1 MFQKKSHRINIMAL
15 ALFIFSL
22 ALPLHAA
29 DSKVGYI
36 NLQRLVQESKMG
48 KAAMAEIEKLRQSKQ
63 DLISEKMKTIN
74 DLKLDLEKNIDPKK
88 EEARKNK
95 IESLNELIKDYKRLV
110 DDAKEEIAK
119 EDQELVA
126 AILKKADGALQKV
139 AKKNG
144 FTMILKDPNA
154 VGFLDPSV
162 DITNEVLAELNKS

>member
-1 MFQKKSHRINIMAL
+1 
-15 ALFIFSL
+15 
-22 ALPLHAA
+22 
-29 DSKVGYI
+29 
-36 NLQRLVQESKMG
+36 MG
-48 KAAMAEIEKLRQSKQ
+48 KAAMAEIEKLRQEKQ

-162 DITNEVLAELNKS
+162 DITNEVLAELNKG